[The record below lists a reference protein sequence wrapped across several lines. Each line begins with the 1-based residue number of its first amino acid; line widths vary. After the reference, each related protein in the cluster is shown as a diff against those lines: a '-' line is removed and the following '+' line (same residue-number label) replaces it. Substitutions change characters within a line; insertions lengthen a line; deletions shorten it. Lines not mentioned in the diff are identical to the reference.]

1 MALNPLLSELDNLSP
16 GAKSALLAAHAS
28 SQAPPVNQGMAAPVA
43 PTHIAP
49 PVDIPP
55 PALGVPPQMGSGAAS
70 PSLMGGSAAPPSM
83 AALGAGAGADAG
95 LGNLPAPPKA
105 VAAPRGTLMGDQDE
119 RNRLISSGSGIHQI
133 ENPWLKGLAT
143 AGNIIGG
150 AVAPGLMQ
158 AIPGTEQHHNLL
170 LNQANAAVGQDV
182 GNAEKQAQTQELGAQ
197 TEQRQALAQ
206 QEQAK
211 AQSLLHPEQHQKEDK
226 PENLQQE
233 YADAVADAVHRGVD
247 PSTDPKVQQWGD
259 AITNL
264 QKQPTPKEQNKDD
277 KFIAIQSK
285 MAAGQPLTPEE
296 KSFAQGY
303 QKFVDV
309 TKTQPGVARTS
320 VLLQMPTAI
329 ADPNNPGGL
338 IYSTRRGSIGQGAPG
353 GIETQVPLNVAKSAT
368 SGPIANTITSYN
380 TAIGHLHQL
389 GQAADALHN
398 GDLQGINKIANIY
411 GLQTGQAAPVEFQAV
426 KAAVAG
432 EVGKIFKGGAATDN
446 EIKEFDHAISSANS
460 PAQLHGVV
468 NTYTHLMG

>member
-1 MALNPLLSELDNLSP
+1 
-16 GAKSALLAAHAS
+16 
-28 SQAPPVNQGMAAPVA
+28 
-43 PTHIAP
+43 
-49 PVDIPP
+49 
-55 PALGVPPQMGSGAAS
+55 
-70 PSLMGGSAAPPSM
+70 MGGSAAPPSM
-83 AALGAGAGADAG
+83 ASLGGSADAG

-150 AVAPGLMQ
+150 SVAPKLMQ

-170 LNQANAAVGQDV
+170 LGQANAAVGQDV
-182 GNAEKQAQTQELGAQ
+182 GNAEKQAQTLELGAQ
-197 TEQRQALAQ
+197 AKQREALAE

-211 AQSLLHPEQHQKEDK
+211 AQSLLHPEQHQKEEK

-285 MAAGQPLTPEE
+285 VAAGQPLTPEE
-296 KSFAQGY
+296 TSFAKGY

-320 VLLQMPTAI
+320 VLLQMPQAI

-338 IYSTRRGSIGQGAPG
+338 VYSTRRGAIGQGAPG
-353 GIETQVPLNVAKSAT
+353 GIETQVPLNVAKSFTAGPNAAT
-368 SGPIANTITSYN
+368 LTNIN
-380 TAIGHLHQL
+380 TADSHIQQL
-389 GQAADALHN
+389 AKIAKSLNN
-398 GDLQGINKIANIY
+398 GDLTDVNKLANTYKEHTGEAAPLNFQLLKTALAAEIGKTTTGGVATVEETKELTKALNASNSPEQIQGVMAQAQKLMHSKRDQLHAQY
-411 GLQTGQAAPVEFQAV
+411 TQGMQGQANFNAPDENAGQFNV
-426 KAAVAG
+426 KAPNGKTYKFKDQNAADNFKRTAG
-432 EVGKIFKGGAATDN
+432 I
-446 EIKEFDHAISSANS
+446 
-460 PAQLHGVV
+460 Q
-468 NTYTHLMG
+468 